1 MTEVQE
7 FVKDKPRLAFAVI
20 LQLTD
25 VNGNQQF
32 DKLTRTK
39 TVESIL
45 TSLDVHGIQQYID
58 YLIAL
63 TDKAEE
69 DTWVDGIP
77 VHRFIHSTD
86 FT

>member
-45 TSLDVHGIQQYID
+45 TSLDAHGIQQYID

-77 VHRFIHSTD
+77 VHHFIHSTY
-86 FT
+86 FI